1 MTYRKIDADTVEES
15 NTVVSVIPT
24 EQYAKHRKMLVK
36 QITRLQDELATV
48 DAQIV
53 AIKAVGCVVPSDGVA
68 IKD

>member
-24 EQYAKHRKMLVK
+24 AQYAEHRKMLVT
-36 QITRLQDELATV
+36 QIARLQAELVTV

-53 AIKAVGCVVPSDGVA
+53 AIKAVGCVVPS
-68 IKD
+68 K